1 MSLDWQKECLQLPA
15 IEQKRNLIY
24 ALPTSGGKT
33 LVSEILIF
41 REILCRQKSCLFIL
55 PYVSIVQEKVWSLSP
70 FALELKFLIEEYAAG
85 KGSVPPRKRRNKKS
99 VYIATIEKALVLF
112 DSLIEAGRTDEIGL
126 VIIDELHI
134 IGESG
139 RGAVLESLLTKI
151 QYIKGEFCSSS
162 HSFDSN
168 NLFHFSF
175 K

>member
-1 MSLDWQKECLQLPA
+1 M
-15 IEQKRNLIY
+15 
-24 ALPTSGGKT
+24 
-33 LVSEILIF
+33 
-41 REILCRQKSCLFIL
+41 
-55 PYVSIVQEKVWSLSP
+55 SP

-85 KGSVPPRKRRNKKS
+85 KGSVPPRKRRNKRS

-151 QYIKGEFCSSS
+151 QFIKGKRFRSVMEMDLGICSY
-162 HSFDSN
+162 
-168 NLFHFSF
+168 FHLIRVPI
-175 K
+175 